1 MQSNHRSG
9 NQLLNTVFFGKYRLV
24 EKLGEGT
31 FGMIFKCESSDGLCA
46 FKFEKKRP
54 NKRSLLK
61 DESNIMKSLK
71 GPGIPKIFSY
81 IEEGDYNI
89 MIMELLGKSLEG
101 LLKKSPD
108 KKFSLKT
115 VCLLGIEMIKIL
127 KSIHDK
133 HFIHRDIKPDNFAI
147 GYSNQ
152 KQLYLLDFGLA
163 KKYRSSKTLEQ
174 KPMMKNKKLIGTAR
188 YASINALKGYDQSR
202 RDDLES
208 VGYVLA
214 YLIRGNLPWQGIAV
228 KTKEEKY
235 AKILYKKQYVT
246 SEQLFKDYPSDLV
259 NYIKYCKY
267 LEYEQEP
274 NYNYLTNLFIN
285 IIKNELKEEI
295 DYKFD
300 WIKNDIDLQK
310 SITENY
316 ITESGINNTYLNNTS
331 LINNTNNTV
340 SNIKNNSTIIN
351 EKNEEN
357 ENNINGINKINNNKI
372 NNNKD
377 NNNINNDKE
386 YKENKGKEDV
396 IDYYEQILN
405 ENKFSK
411 KYENNMDK
419 EEEEDVEEEYKG
431 RKIKHAACCVLF

>member
-1 MQSNHRSG
+1 MQSTQKIG
-9 NQLLNTVFFGKYRLV
+9 NQLLNKVFFNKYRLV

-54 NKRSLLK
+54 NKRALLK
-61 DESNIMKSLK
+61 LESDIMIALK
-71 GPGIPKIFSY
+71 GPGIPRIISY

-101 LLKKSPD
+101 LLKASPE

-115 VCLLGIEMIKIL
+115 VCLLGIEMLKIL

-133 HFIHRDIKPDNFAI
+133 HYIHRDIKPDNFAI
-147 GYSNQ
+147 GYSNPS
-152 KQLYLLDFGLA
+152 KLYLLDFGLA

-174 KPMMKNKKLIGTAR
+174 KPMMKNKKLTGTAR

-208 VGYVLA
+208 IGYVLA
-214 YLIRGNLPWQGIAV
+214 YLLRGNLPWQGIIV

-235 AKILYKKQYVT
+235 AKILYKKQYIT
-246 SEQLFKDYPSDLV
+246 PEQLLNGFPSELV
-259 NYIKYCKY
+259 NYINYCKH

-274 NYNYLTNLFIN
+274 NYNYLTGLFIN

-295 DYKFD
+295 DYKYD

-310 SITENY
+310 SIRENY
-316 ITESGINNTYLNNTS
+316 ITEEGINNSYLNNS
-331 LINNTNNTV
+331 SMINNVNNSISIV
-340 SNIKNNSTIIN
+340 NNNSTII
-351 EKNEEN
+351 EK
-357 ENNINGINKINNNKI
+357 ENNKNKINEKINNKI
-372 NNNKD
+372 NDKKD
-377 NNNINNDKE
+377 
-386 YKENKGKEDV
+386 
-396 IDYYEQILN
+396 
-405 ENKFSK
+405 
-411 KYENNMDK
+411 
-419 EEEEDVEEEYKG
+419 
-431 RKIKHAACCVLF
+431 RKSVV